1 MTVAGNP
8 KLSVIAPTYR
18 EAANVPVL
26 FERLKK
32 ALAGL
37 DWELIVVDDDSPDGT
52 ADVAFALA
60 AEDRRIRCIRRVNR
74 LGLAGAVIEGIL
86 SSSADFVAVIDAD
99 LQHDE
104 QILPELYQGLVDG
117 ADLAIGVRA
126 PDDQV
131 ERGLSPA
138 RQRLSNAGA
147 ELFKRMSGLDVS
159 DPMSGFFAIR
169 REIVAA
175 IAPKLSPDGFK
186 ILADI
191 LLSAPPGVKIVEIPY
206 VFRKRQAGQSKLTA
220 VVGLDFLGL
229 IAHHATAG
237 LLPIRFALFAAV
249 GASGLVVHLAVLKI
263 LIGLY
268 GASEFRA
275 AQFVATLAAM
285 SSNFLIN
292 NEVTYRE
299 NRYRGWRKILGLWA
313 FMLVCS
319 VGAIANIDIASWLYY
334 QSQQVWWLAGV
345 SGALVGVV
353 WNYAVSSAF
362 VWRKR
367 RAPAAR
373 VAPSPASPP
382 TLVS

>member
-1 MTVAGNP
+1 
-8 KLSVIAPTYR
+8 
-18 EAANVPVL
+18 VPVL

-32 ALAGL
+32 VLADL

-52 ADVAFALA
+52 FEVAFALA
-60 AEDRRIRCIRRVNR
+60 AGDQRIRCIRRVNR

-104 QILPELYQGLVDG
+104 SILPRLYQGLVNG
-117 ADLAIGVRA
+117 ADLAIGVRV
-126 PDDQV
+126 PDKSV
-131 ERGLSPA
+131 EQGLSPA

-147 ELFKRMSGLDVS
+147 ELFKRMSGLTVS
-159 DPMSGFFAIR
+159 DPMSGFFMVR

-175 IAPKLSPDGFK
+175 VATKLSPDGFK

-191 LLSAPPGVKIVEIPY
+191 LLCAPPGAKIVEIPY
-206 VFRKRQAGQSKLTA
+206 VFRKRQAGQSKLSA

-249 GASGLVVHLAVLKI
+249 GASGLIVHLTVLKI
-263 LIGLY
+263 LIGIY
-268 GASEFRA
+268 GETEFSAS
-275 AQFVATLAAM
+275 QLVATLAAM
-285 SSNFLIN
+285 TSNFLIN

-299 NRYRGWRKILGLWA
+299 NRYRGWRKLLGLLLFA
-313 FMLVCS
+313 LVCS
-319 VGAIANIDIASWLYY
+319 VGAVANIDIASWLYWR
-334 QSQQVWWLAGV
+334 QKVWWLAGI
-345 SGALVGVV
+345 SGAVVGVV

-367 RAPAAR
+367 RAAAAR
-373 VAPSPASPP
+373 VAASPASPS
-382 TLVS
+382 TLAS

>member
-1 MTVAGNP
+1 MTTVAGSP

-26 FERLKK
+26 FERLKRV
-32 ALAGL
+32 LADL
-37 DWELIVVDDDSPDGT
+37 NWELIVVDDDSPDGT
-52 ADVAFALA
+52 FEVAFALA
-60 AEDRRIRCIRRVNR
+60 AGDRRIRCLRRVNR

-104 QILPELYQGLVDG
+104 QILPRLYQGLANG
-117 ADLAIGVRA
+117 ADLAIGVRV
-126 PDDQV
+126 PDKNAEQ
-131 ERGLSPA
+131 GLSPA
-138 RQRLSNAGA
+138 RRRLSNAGA
-147 ELFKRMSGLDVS
+147 ELFKRMSGLIVS
-159 DPMSGFFAIR
+159 DPMSGFFMVR

-191 LLSAPPGVKIVEIPY
+191 LLCAPPGVKIVEIPY
-206 VFRKRQAGQSKLTA
+206 VFRKRQAGQSKLSA

-249 GASGLVVHLAVLKI
+249 GASGLIVHVLVLKI
-263 LIGLY
+263 LIGVY
-268 GASEFRA
+268 GETEFGA
-275 AQFVATLAAM
+275 EQLVATLVAM
-285 SSNFLIN
+285 TSNFLIN

-299 NRYRGWRKILGLWA
+299 NRYRGWRKLLGLLLFA
-313 FMLVCS
+313 LVCS
-319 VGAIANIDIASWLYY
+319 VGAVANIDIASWLYR
-334 QSQQVWWLAGV
+334 SQRVWWVAGI

-367 RAPAAR
+367 RATAAR
-373 VAPSPASPP
+373 IAASPASPS

>member
-1 MTVAGNP
+1 MHVIGNP

-32 ALAGL
+32 VLGGL

-52 ADVAFALA
+52 AEVAFALA

-86 SSSADFVAVIDAD
+86 SSSADFVGVIDAD

-104 QILPELYQGLVDG
+104 SILPRLYQGLVKG
-117 ADLAIGVRA
+117 ADLVVGVRVA
-126 PDDQV
+126 QDGA

-138 RQRLSNAGA
+138 RQALSDAGA
-147 ELFKRMSGLDVS
+147 QLFKRISGLSVS
-159 DPMSGFFAIR
+159 DPMSGFFMIR

-175 IAPKLSPDGFK
+175 IAPRLSPDGFK

-191 LLSAPPGVKIVEIPY
+191 LLCAPSGIRIAEVPY
-206 VFRKRQAGQSKLTA
+206 VFRKRQAGQSKLSA

-237 LLPIRFALFAAV
+237 ILPIRFALFAAV
-249 GASGLVVHLAVLKI
+249 GASGLIVHLAVLKI
-263 LIGLY
+263 LVGLY
-268 GASEFRA
+268 GTTSFGAE
-275 AQFVATLAAM
+275 QLVATLAAM
-285 SSNFLIN
+285 TSNFLIN

-299 NRYRGWRKILGLWA
+299 NRYRGWRKLIGLCA
-313 FMLVCS
+313 FALVCS
-319 VGAIANIDIASWLYY
+319 VGAVANVNIAAWLFR
-334 QSQQVWWLAGV
+334 SQQVWWVAGF

-367 RAPAAR
+367 RAGATRIIAS
-373 VAPSPASPP
+373 PSSPP
-382 TLVS
+382 TLAS

>member
-1 MTVAGNP
+1 MTVAASP

-26 FERLKK
+26 FERLKRV
-32 ALAGL
+32 LADL

-52 ADVAFALA
+52 SEVAFALA
-60 AEDRRIRCIRRVNR
+60 AADRRVRCIRRVNR
-74 LGLAGAVIEGIL
+74 LGLAGAVIEGVL

-104 QILPELYQGLVDG
+104 QILPKLYRGMIG
-117 ADLAIGVRA
+117 GGDLAIGVRV
-126 PDDQV
+126 PDETV
-131 ERGLSPA
+131 EQGLSPA
-138 RQRLSNAGA
+138 RQRLSAAGA
-147 ELFKRMSGLDVS
+147 ELFKRMSGLSVS
-159 DPMSGFFAIR
+159 DPMSGFFMTR
-169 REIVAA
+169 REIVTA
-175 IAPKLSPDGFK
+175 IASKLSPDGFK
-186 ILADI
+186 ILVDI
-191 LLSAPPGVKIVEIPY
+191 LLCAPPGIKIVEIPY
-206 VFRKRQAGQSKLTA
+206 VFRKRQAGESKLSA

-249 GASGLVVHLAVLKI
+249 GASGLIVHLAVLKI

-268 GASEFRA
+268 GPTEFGVE
-275 AQFVATLAAM
+275 QLVATLAAM
-285 SSNFLIN
+285 TSNFLIN

-299 NRYRGWRKILGLWA
+299 NRYRGWRKLVGLGSFA
-313 FMLVCS
+313 LVCS

-362 VWRKR
+362 VWRNR

-373 VAPSPASPP
+373 VATSPASPP
-382 TLVS
+382 TLAS